1 VTAADWATRIR
12 EARLRGVDLMAEMT
26 AADWAEYRAQCQA
39 SRDSAAEIPEGRV
52 HRERRLASIERQ
64 RRRLLDE
71 QQVS

>member
-1 VTAADWATRIR
+1 
-12 EARLRGVDLMAEMT
+12 MAEMT